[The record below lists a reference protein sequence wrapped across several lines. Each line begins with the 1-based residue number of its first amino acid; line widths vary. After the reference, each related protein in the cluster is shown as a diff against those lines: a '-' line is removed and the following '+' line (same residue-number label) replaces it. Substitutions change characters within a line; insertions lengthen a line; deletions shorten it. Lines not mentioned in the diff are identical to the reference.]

1 MSYGFYAL
9 LAFIPILIALILM
22 VGLRWPSTRAMP
34 IAWISAAILAF
45 SVWELEPLRIAALSI
60 QGFITA
66 AGVLIIV
73 FGALLIYYTLQ
84 ASGAMETIQA
94 GMQKITPDRRLQAII
109 IGFMFGAFIEG
120 AAGFGTP
127 AALAAPLL
135 MGLGFPPLCAAIIC
149 LVFNS
154 VPVTFGAVGTPVIQG
169 FIPIQNMAYSVL
181 ITINPNA
188 INFDVFKHIGEFATL
203 MHLPMLFLLPIG
215 MLGFMTRYFGKNKSW
230 KEGFAVWKYCLMA
243 SVCFGIPY
251 LIIAW
256 TLGPEIPS
264 LIGGLLGLGVLVFL
278 TKKGIFVP
286 KDVWVFESQDKWD
299 REWSG
304 SIHTEDVKEFKEH
317 MSQVK
322 AWMPYILCG
331 LFLVI
336 TRVPQ
341 FGLKA
346 IVTDPMFNI
355 GLSNILGVE
364 GISSY
369 IAILNLPG
377 TIPFILVSIIT
388 IFIHGMLKDDE
399 IGSNKVSTAWGTA
412 IRKMTAP
419 TIALLSAVALVS
431 IFRGTDATTVKE
443 LIYHGR
449 GVSMPLAMAITIS
462 DFTGSAWPLLAS
474 YIGGLGAFITGSNTV
489 SDLLFS
495 NFQWDVAQTL
505 NYNYW
510 QSIVILAAQGVGGAM
525 GNMIC
530 VHNVVSVCAVLG
542 MIGHEGAIIRRTFW
556 PFLIYGI
563 PAGIIAILLV
573 NGLIL

>member
-1 MSYGFYAL
+1 MSFGFYAV

-34 IAWISAAILAF
+34 LAWLSAAVLAF
-45 SVWELEPLRIAALSI
+45 AVWDLDVIRIAALSV

-66 AGVLIIV
+66 FGVLIIV

-169 FIPIQNMAYSVL
+169 FKPIQDIAYEALKV
-181 ITINPNA
+181 IDPQAVPT
-188 INFDVFKHIGEFATL
+188 DVYNHIGEFVSI

-215 MLGFMTRYFGKNKSW
+215 MLGFMTRFFGKNKSW
-230 KEGFAVWKYCLMA
+230 KEGFAVWKYCIMA
-243 SVCFGIPY
+243 SICFGIPY
-251 LIIAW
+251 IIIAW

-264 LIGGLLGLGVLVFL
+264 LIGGLLGLGVLVYL
-278 TKKGIFVP
+278 TKKGVCVP
-286 KDVWVFESQDKWD
+286 KDVWLFED
-299 REWSG
+299 RTHWAADWSG
-304 SIHTEDVKEFKEH
+304 TITAENVHEFKEH

-331 LFLVI
+331 LFLVL

-346 IVTDPMFNI
+346 VITDPMFNV

-364 GISSY
+364 GVSSY
-369 IAILNLPG
+369 IAVLNLPG

-388 IFIHGMLKDDE
+388 IFIHGMMKDDE
-399 IGSNKVSTAWGTA
+399 IGSNKVSRAWGTA
-412 IRKMTAP
+412 IAKMKAP

-431 IFRGTDATTVKE
+431 IFRGTDATTVE
-443 LIYHGR
+443 ALIYNGR
-449 GVSMPLAMAITIS
+449 GVSMPLAMAIEIS
-462 DFTGSAWPLLAS
+462 RLTGDSWALLAS

-489 SDLLFS
+489 SDLLFA
-495 NFQWDVAQTL
+495 NFQYDVALTL
-505 NYNYW
+505 GYDYW
-510 QSIVILAAQGVGGAM
+510 QSIYILAAQGVGGAM

-542 MIGHEGAIIRRTFW
+542 MIGHEGAIIRKTFW
-556 PFLIYGI
+556 PFLVYGI
-563 PAGIIAILLV
+563 PTGIIAFLLAM
-573 NGLIL
+573 

>member
-1 MSYGFYAL
+1 MSFGFYAV

-34 IAWISAAILAF
+34 LAWLSAAVLAF
-45 SVWELEPLRIAALSI
+45 AVWDLDVIRIAALSV

-66 AGVLIIV
+66 FGVLIIV

-169 FIPIQNMAYSVL
+169 FKPIQDIAYEALKV
-181 ITINPNA
+181 IDPQA
-188 INFDVFKHIGEFATL
+188 VPADVYNHIGEFVSI

-215 MLGFMTRYFGKNKSW
+215 MLGFMTRFFGKNKSW
-230 KEGFAVWKYCLMA
+230 KEGFAVWKYCIMA
-243 SVCFGIPY
+243 SICFGIPY
-251 LIIAW
+251 IIIAW

-278 TKKGIFVP
+278 TKKGVCVP
-286 KDVWVFESQDKWD
+286 KDVWLFED
-299 REWSG
+299 RTHWAADWSG
-304 SIHTEDVKEFKEH
+304 TITAENVHEFKEH

-331 LFLVI
+331 LFLVL

-341 FGLKA
+341 FGLKS
-346 IVTDPMFNI
+346 IITDPMFNL

-364 GISSY
+364 GVNSY
-369 IAILNLPG
+369 IAVLNLPG

-388 IFIHGMLKDDE
+388 IFIHGMMKDDE
-399 IGSNKVSTAWGTA
+399 IGSNKVSRAWGTA
-412 IRKMTAP
+412 IAKMKAP

-431 IFRGTDATTVKE
+431 IFRGTDATTVE
-443 LIYHGR
+443 ALLYNGR
-449 GVSMPLAMAITIS
+449 GVSMPLAMAIEIS
-462 DFTGSAWPLLAS
+462 RLTGDSWALLAS

-489 SDLLFS
+489 SDLLFA
-495 NFQWDVAQTL
+495 NFQWDVAETL
-505 NYNYW
+505 GYNYW
-510 QSIVILAAQGVGGAM
+510 QSIYILAAQGVGGAM

-542 MIGHEGAIIRRTFW
+542 MIGHEGAIIRKTFW
-556 PFLIYGI
+556 PFLVYGI
-563 PAGIIAILLV
+563 PTGIIAFLLAM
-573 NGLIL
+573 

>member
-1 MSYGFYAL
+1 MSFGFYAV

-34 IAWISAAILAF
+34 LAWLSAAVLAF
-45 SVWELEPLRIAALSI
+45 AVWDLDAVRIAALSI

-66 AGVLIIV
+66 FGVLIIV

-169 FIPIQNMAYSVL
+169 FKPIQDIAFEVL
-181 ITINPNA
+181 KTIDPQA
-188 INFDVFKHIGEFATL
+188 VPADVYNHIGQFVSV

-215 MLGFMTRYFGKNKSW
+215 MLGFMTRFFGKNKSW
-230 KEGFAVWKYCLMA
+230 KEGFAVWKYCIMA

-251 LIIAW
+251 IAISW

-264 LIGGLLGLGVLVFL
+264 LIGGLLGLGVLVYL
-278 TKKGIFVP
+278 TKKGICVP
-286 KDVWVFESQDKWD
+286 KDVWLFED
-299 REWSG
+299 RTHWAADWSG
-304 SIHTEDVKEFKEH
+304 TITAENVHEFKEH

-331 LFLVI
+331 LFLVL

-341 FGLKA
+341 FGLKS
-346 IVTDPMFNI
+346 IITDPMFNL

-364 GISSY
+364 GVNSY
-369 IAILNLPG
+369 IAVLNLPG

-388 IFIHGMLKDDE
+388 IFIHGMMKDDE
-399 IGSNKVSTAWGTA
+399 IGSNKVSRAWGTA
-412 IRKMTAP
+412 IAKMKAP

-431 IFRGTDATTVKE
+431 IFRGTDATTVE
-443 LIYHGR
+443 ALLYNGR
-449 GVSMPLAMAITIS
+449 GVSMPLAMAIEIS
-462 DFTGSAWPLLAS
+462 RLTGDSWALLAS

-489 SDLLFS
+489 SDLLFA
-495 NFQWDVAQTL
+495 NFQWDVAETL
-505 NYNYW
+505 GYNYW
-510 QSIVILAAQGVGGAM
+510 QSIYILAAQGVGGAM

-542 MIGHEGAIIRRTFW
+542 MIGHEGAIIRKTFW
-556 PFLIYGI
+556 PFLVYGI
-563 PAGIIAILLV
+563 PTGIIAFLLA
-573 NGLIL
+573 L

>member
-1 MSYGFYAL
+1 
-9 LAFIPILIALILM
+9 
-22 VGLRWPSTRAMP
+22 
-34 IAWISAAILAF
+34 
-45 SVWELEPLRIAALSI
+45 
-60 QGFITA
+60 
-66 AGVLIIV
+66 
-73 FGALLIYYTLQ
+73 
-84 ASGAMETIQA
+84 
-94 GMQKITPDRRLQAII
+94 
-109 IGFMFGAFIEG
+109 
-120 AAGFGTP
+120 
-127 AALAAPLL
+127 
-135 MGLGFPPLCAAIIC
+135 
-149 LVFNS
+149 
-154 VPVTFGAVGTPVIQG
+154 
-169 FIPIQNMAYSVL
+169 
-181 ITINPNA
+181 
-188 INFDVFKHIGEFATL
+188 
-203 MHLPMLFLLPIG
+203 
-215 MLGFMTRYFGKNKSW
+215 
-230 KEGFAVWKYCLMA
+230 
-243 SVCFGIPY
+243 
-251 LIIAW
+251 
-256 TLGPEIPS
+256 
-264 LIGGLLGLGVLVFL
+264 
-278 TKKGIFVP
+278 
-286 KDVWVFESQDKWD
+286 
-299 REWSG
+299 
-304 SIHTEDVKEFKEH
+304 
-317 MSQVK
+317 
-322 AWMPYILCG
+322 
-331 LFLVI
+331 
-336 TRVPQ
+336 
-341 FGLKA
+341 
-346 IVTDPMFNI
+346 MFNI

-505 NYNYW
+505 NYDYW

-542 MIGHEGAIIRRTFW
+542 MIGHEGAIIRCTFW

-563 PAGIIAILLV
+563 PTGIIAILLV
-573 NGLIL
+573 NGFIL

>member
-1 MSYGFYAL
+1 MSFGFYAV

-34 IAWISAAILAF
+34 LAWLSAAVLAF
-45 SVWELEPLRIAALSI
+45 AVWDLDVIRIAALSV

-66 AGVLIIV
+66 FGVLIIV

-169 FIPIQNMAYSVL
+169 FKPIQDIAYEALKV
-181 ITINPNA
+181 IDPQA
-188 INFDVFKHIGEFATL
+188 VPADVYNHIGEFVSI

-215 MLGFMTRYFGKNKSW
+215 MLGFMTRFFGKNKSW
-230 KEGFAVWKYCLMA
+230 KEGFAVWKYCIMA
-243 SVCFGIPY
+243 SICFGIPY
-251 LIIAW
+251 IAISW

-264 LIGGLLGLGVLVFL
+264 LIGGLLGLGVLVYL
-278 TKKGIFVP
+278 TKKGICVP
-286 KDVWVFESQDKWD
+286 KDVWLFED
-299 REWSG
+299 RTHWAADWSG
-304 SIHTEDVKEFKEH
+304 TITAENVHEFKEH

-331 LFLVI
+331 LFLVL

-341 FGLKA
+341 FGLKS
-346 IVTDPMFNI
+346 IITDPMFNL

-364 GISSY
+364 GVNSY
-369 IAILNLPG
+369 IAVLNLPG

-388 IFIHGMLKDDE
+388 IFIHGMMKDDE
-399 IGSNKVSTAWGTA
+399 IGSNKVSRAWGTA
-412 IRKMTAP
+412 IAKMKAP

-431 IFRGTDATTVKE
+431 IFRGTDATTVE
-443 LIYHGR
+443 ALLYNGR
-449 GVSMPLAMAITIS
+449 GVSMPLAMAIEIS
-462 DFTGSAWPLLAS
+462 RLTGDSWALLTS

-489 SDLLFS
+489 SDLLFA
-495 NFQWDVAQTL
+495 NFQWDVAETL
-505 NYNYW
+505 GYNYW
-510 QSIVILAAQGVGGAM
+510 QSIYILAAQGVGGAM

-542 MIGHEGAIIRRTFW
+542 MIGHEGAIIRKTFW
-556 PFLIYGI
+556 PFLVYGI
-563 PAGIIAILLV
+563 PTGIIAFLLAM
-573 NGLIL
+573 

>member
-1 MSYGFYAL
+1 MSFGFYAV

-34 IAWISAAILAF
+34 LAWLSAAVLAF
-45 SVWELEPLRIAALSI
+45 AVWDLDVIRIAALSV

-66 AGVLIIV
+66 FGVLIIV

-169 FIPIQNMAYSVL
+169 FKPIQDIAYEALKV
-181 ITINPNA
+181 IDPQA
-188 INFDVFKHIGEFATL
+188 VPADVYNHIGEFVSI

-215 MLGFMTRYFGKNKSW
+215 MLGFMTRFFGKNKSW
-230 KEGFAVWKYCLMA
+230 KEGFAVWKYCIMA
-243 SVCFGIPY
+243 SICFGIPY
-251 LIIAW
+251 IAISW

-264 LIGGLLGLGVLVFL
+264 LIGGLLGLGVLVYL
-278 TKKGIFVP
+278 TKKGICVP
-286 KDVWVFESQDKWD
+286 KDVWLFED
-299 REWSG
+299 RTHWAADWSG
-304 SIHTEDVKEFKEH
+304 TITAENVHEFKEH

-331 LFLVI
+331 LFLVL

-341 FGLKA
+341 FGLKS
-346 IVTDPMFNI
+346 IITDPMFNL

-364 GISSY
+364 GVNSY
-369 IAILNLPG
+369 IAVLNLPG

-399 IGSNKVSTAWGTA
+399 IGSN
-412 IRKMTAP
+412 
-419 TIALLSAVALVS
+419 
-431 IFRGTDATTVKE
+431 
-443 LIYHGR
+443 
-449 GVSMPLAMAITIS
+449 
-462 DFTGSAWPLLAS
+462 
-474 YIGGLGAFITGSNTV
+474 
-489 SDLLFS
+489 
-495 NFQWDVAQTL
+495 
-505 NYNYW
+505 
-510 QSIVILAAQGVGGAM
+510 
-525 GNMIC
+525 
-530 VHNVVSVCAVLG
+530 
-542 MIGHEGAIIRRTFW
+542 
-556 PFLIYGI
+556 
-563 PAGIIAILLV
+563 
-573 NGLIL
+573 

>member
-1 MSYGFYAL
+1 MSFGFYAV

-34 IAWISAAILAF
+34 LAWLSAAVLAF
-45 SVWELEPLRIAALSI
+45 AVWDLDVIRIAALSV

-66 AGVLIIV
+66 FGVLIIV

-169 FIPIQNMAYSVL
+169 FKPIQDIAFEVL
-181 ITINPNA
+181 KTIDPQA
-188 INFDVFKHIGEFATL
+188 VPADVYNHIGQFVSV

-215 MLGFMTRYFGKNKSW
+215 MLGFMTRFFGKNKSW
-230 KEGFAVWKYCLMA
+230 KEGFAVWKYCIMA
-243 SVCFGIPY
+243 SICFGIPY

-278 TKKGIFVP
+278 TKKGVCVP
-286 KDVWVFESQDKWD
+286 KDVWLFED
-299 REWSG
+299 RTHWAADWSG
-304 SIHTEDVKEFKEH
+304 TITAENVHEFKEH

-331 LFLVI
+331 LFLVL

-341 FGLKA
+341 FGLKS
-346 IVTDPMFNI
+346 IITDPMFNV

-364 GISSY
+364 GVSSY

-388 IFIHGMLKDDE
+388 IFIHGMMKDDE
-399 IGSNKVSTAWGTA
+399 IGSNKVSRAWGTA
-412 IRKMTAP
+412 IAKMKAP

-431 IFRGTDATTVKE
+431 IFRGTDATTVE
-443 LIYHGR
+443 ALIYNGR
-449 GVSMPLAMAITIS
+449 GVSMPLAMAIEIS
-462 DFTGSAWPLLAS
+462 RLTGDSWALLAS

-489 SDLLFS
+489 SDLLFA
-495 NFQWDVAQTL
+495 NFQWDVAETL
-505 NYNYW
+505 GYDYW
-510 QSIVILAAQGVGGAM
+510 QSIYILAAQGVGGAM

-542 MIGHEGAIIRRTFW
+542 MIGHEGAIIRKTFW
-556 PFLIYGI
+556 PFLVYGI
-563 PAGIIAILLV
+563 PTGIIAFLLAM
-573 NGLIL
+573 

>member
-1 MSYGFYAL
+1 MSFGFYAV

-34 IAWISAAILAF
+34 LAWLSAAVLAF
-45 SVWELEPLRIAALSI
+45 AVWDLDVIRIAALSV

-66 AGVLIIV
+66 FGVLIIV

-169 FIPIQNMAYSVL
+169 FKPIQDIAFEVL
-181 ITINPNA
+181 KTIDPQA
-188 INFDVFKHIGEFATL
+188 VPADVYNHIGQFVSV

-215 MLGFMTRYFGKNKSW
+215 MLGFMTRFFGKNKSW
-230 KEGFAVWKYCLMA
+230 KEGFAVWKYCIMA

-251 LIIAW
+251 IAISW

-264 LIGGLLGLGVLVFL
+264 LIGGLLGLGVLVYL
-278 TKKGIFVP
+278 TKKGICVP
-286 KDVWVFESQDKWD
+286 KDVWLFED
-299 REWSG
+299 RTHWAADWSG
-304 SIHTEDVKEFKEH
+304 TITAENVHEFKEH

-331 LFLVI
+331 LFLVL

-341 FGLKA
+341 FGLKS
-346 IVTDPMFNI
+346 IITDPMFNL

-364 GISSY
+364 GVNSY
-369 IAILNLPG
+369 IAVLNLPG

-388 IFIHGMLKDDE
+388 IFIHGMMKDDE
-399 IGSNKVSTAWGTA
+399 IGSNKVSRAWGTA
-412 IRKMTAP
+412 IAKMKAP

-431 IFRGTDATTVKE
+431 IFRGTDATTVE
-443 LIYHGR
+443 ALLYNGR
-449 GVSMPLAMAITIS
+449 GVSMPLAMAIEIS
-462 DFTGSAWPLLAS
+462 RLTGDSWALLAS

-489 SDLLFS
+489 SDLLFA
-495 NFQWDVAQTL
+495 NFQWDVAETL
-505 NYNYW
+505 GYNYW
-510 QSIVILAAQGVGGAM
+510 QSIYILAAQGVGGAM

-542 MIGHEGAIIRRTFW
+542 MIGHEGAIIRKTFW
-556 PFLIYGI
+556 PFLVYGI
-563 PAGIIAILLV
+563 PTGIIAFLLAM
-573 NGLIL
+573 

>member
-1 MSYGFYAL
+1 
-9 LAFIPILIALILM
+9 M

-34 IAWISAAILAF
+34 LAWLSAAVLAF
-45 SVWELEPLRIAALSI
+45 AVWDLDVIRIAALSV

-66 AGVLIIV
+66 FGVLIIV

-169 FIPIQNMAYSVL
+169 FKPIQDIAFEVL
-181 ITINPNA
+181 KTIDPQA
-188 INFDVFKHIGEFATL
+188 VPADVYNHIGQFVSV

-215 MLGFMTRYFGKNKSW
+215 MLGFMTRFFGKNKSW
-230 KEGFAVWKYCLMA
+230 KEGFAVWKYCIMA

-251 LIIAW
+251 IAISW

-264 LIGGLLGLGVLVFL
+264 LIGGLLGLGVLVYL
-278 TKKGIFVP
+278 TKKGICVP
-286 KDVWVFESQDKWD
+286 KDVWLFED
-299 REWSG
+299 RTHWAADWSG
-304 SIHTEDVKEFKEH
+304 TITAENVHEFKEH

-331 LFLVI
+331 LFLVL

-341 FGLKA
+341 FGLKS
-346 IVTDPMFNI
+346 IITDPMFNL

-364 GISSY
+364 GVNSY
-369 IAILNLPG
+369 IAVLNLPG

-388 IFIHGMLKDDE
+388 IFIHGMMKDDE
-399 IGSNKVSTAWGTA
+399 IGSNKVSRAWGTA
-412 IRKMTAP
+412 IAKMKAP

-431 IFRGTDATTVKE
+431 IFRGTDATTVE
-443 LIYHGR
+443 ALIYNGR
-449 GVSMPLAMAITIS
+449 GVSMPLAMAIEIS
-462 DFTGSAWPLLAS
+462 RLTGDSWALLAS

-489 SDLLFS
+489 SDLLFA
-495 NFQWDVAQTL
+495 NFQWDVAETL
-505 NYNYW
+505 GYNYW
-510 QSIVILAAQGVGGAM
+510 QSIYILAAQGVGGAM

-542 MIGHEGAIIRRTFW
+542 MIGHEGAIIRKTFW
-556 PFLIYGI
+556 PFLVYGI
-563 PAGIIAILLV
+563 PTGIIAFLLAM
-573 NGLIL
+573 

>member
-1 MSYGFYAL
+1 MSFGFYAV

-34 IAWISAAILAF
+34 LAWLSAAVLAF
-45 SVWELEPLRIAALSI
+45 AVWDLDVIRIAALSV

-66 AGVLIIV
+66 FGVLIIV

-169 FIPIQNMAYSVL
+169 FKPIQDIAYEALKV
-181 ITINPNA
+181 IDPQA
-188 INFDVFKHIGEFATL
+188 VPADVYNHIGEFVSI

-215 MLGFMTRYFGKNKSW
+215 MLGFMTRFFGKNKSW
-230 KEGFAVWKYCLMA
+230 KEGFAVWKYCIMA
-243 SVCFGIPY
+243 SICFGIPY
-251 LIIAW
+251 IIISW

-264 LIGGLLGLGVLVFL
+264 LIGGLLGLGVLVYL
-278 TKKGIFVP
+278 TKKGVCVP
-286 KDVWVFESQDKWD
+286 KDVWLFED
-299 REWSG
+299 RTHWAADWSG
-304 SIHTEDVKEFKEH
+304 TITAENVHEFKEH

-331 LFLVI
+331 LFLVL

-341 FGLKA
+341 FGLKS
-346 IVTDPMFNI
+346 IITDPMFNI

-364 GISSY
+364 GVSSY
-369 IAILNLPG
+369 IAVLNLPG

-388 IFIHGMLKDDE
+388 IFIHGMMKDDE
-399 IGSNKVSTAWGTA
+399 IGSNKVSRAWGTA
-412 IRKMTAP
+412 IAKMKAP

-431 IFRGTDATTVKE
+431 IFRGTDATTVE
-443 LIYHGR
+443 ALIYHGR
-449 GVSMPLAMAITIS
+449 GVSMPLAMAIEIS
-462 DFTGSAWPLLAS
+462 RLTGDSWALLAS

-489 SDLLFS
+489 SDLLFA

-505 NYNYW
+505 GYDYW
-510 QSIVILAAQGVGGAM
+510 QSIYILAAQGVGGAM

-556 PFLIYGI
+556 PFLVYGI
-563 PAGIIAILLV
+563 PTGIIAFLLAM
-573 NGLIL
+573 

>member
-1 MSYGFYAL
+1 MSFGFYAV

-34 IAWISAAILAF
+34 LAWLSAAVLAF
-45 SVWELEPLRIAALSI
+45 AVWDLDVIRIAALSV

-66 AGVLIIV
+66 FGVLIIV

-169 FIPIQNMAYSVL
+169 FKPIQDIAYEALKV
-181 ITINPNA
+181 IDPQA
-188 INFDVFKHIGEFATL
+188 VPADVYNHIGEFVSI

-215 MLGFMTRYFGKNKSW
+215 MLGFMTRFFGKNKSW
-230 KEGFAVWKYCLMA
+230 KEGFAVWKYCIMA
-243 SVCFGIPY
+243 SICFGIPY

-278 TKKGIFVP
+278 TKKGVCVP
-286 KDVWVFESQDKWD
+286 KDVWLFED
-299 REWSG
+299 RTHWAADWSG
-304 SIHTEDVKEFKEH
+304 TITAENVHEFKEH

-331 LFLVI
+331 AFLVL

-341 FGLKA
+341 FGLKS
-346 IVTDPMFNI
+346 IITDPMFNV

-364 GISSY
+364 GVSSY

-388 IFIHGMLKDDE
+388 IFIHGMMKDDE
-399 IGSNKVSTAWGTA
+399 IGSNKVSRAWGTA
-412 IRKMTAP
+412 IAKMKAP

-431 IFRGTDATTVKE
+431 IFRGTDATTVE
-443 LIYHGR
+443 ALIYNGR
-449 GVSMPLAMAITIS
+449 GVSMPLAMAIEIS
-462 DFTGSAWPLLAS
+462 RLTGDSWALLAS

-489 SDLLFS
+489 SDLLFA

-505 NYNYW
+505 GYDYW
-510 QSIVILAAQGVGGAM
+510 QSIYILAAQGVGGAM

-542 MIGHEGAIIRRTFW
+542 MIGHEGAIIRKTFW
-556 PFLIYGI
+556 PFLVYGI
-563 PAGIIAILLV
+563 PTGIIAFLLAM
-573 NGLIL
+573 

>member
-1 MSYGFYAL
+1 MSFGFYAV

-34 IAWISAAILAF
+34 LAWLSAAVLAF
-45 SVWELEPLRIAALSI
+45 AVWDLDVIRIAALSV

-66 AGVLIIV
+66 FGVLIIV

-169 FIPIQNMAYSVL
+169 FKPIQDIAFEVL
-181 ITINPNA
+181 KTIDPQA
-188 INFDVFKHIGEFATL
+188 VPADVYNHIGQFVSV

-215 MLGFMTRYFGKNKSW
+215 MLGFMTRFFGKNKSW
-230 KEGFAVWKYCLMA
+230 KEGFAVWKYCIMA

-251 LIIAW
+251 IAISW

-264 LIGGLLGLGVLVFL
+264 LIGGLLGLGVLVYL
-278 TKKGIFVP
+278 TKKGICVP
-286 KDVWVFESQDKWD
+286 KDVWLFED
-299 REWSG
+299 RTHWAADWSG
-304 SIHTEDVKEFKEH
+304 TITAENVHEFKEH

-331 LFLVI
+331 LFLVL

-341 FGLKA
+341 FGLKS
-346 IVTDPMFNI
+346 IITDPMFNL

-364 GISSY
+364 GVNSY
-369 IAILNLPG
+369 IAVLNLPG

-388 IFIHGMLKDDE
+388 IFIHGMMKDDE
-399 IGSNKVSTAWGTA
+399 IGSNKVSRAWGTA
-412 IRKMTAP
+412 IAKMKAP

-431 IFRGTDATTVKE
+431 IFRGTDATTVE
-443 LIYHGR
+443 ALIYNGR
-449 GVSMPLAMAITIS
+449 GVSMPLAMAIEIS
-462 DFTGSAWPLLAS
+462 RLTGDSWALLAS

-489 SDLLFS
+489 SDLLFA
-495 NFQWDVAQTL
+495 NFQWDVAETL
-505 NYNYW
+505 GYDYW
-510 QSIVILAAQGVGGAM
+510 QSIYILAAQGVGGAM

-542 MIGHEGAIIRRTFW
+542 MIGHEGAIIRKTFW
-556 PFLIYGI
+556 PFLVYGI
-563 PAGIIAILLV
+563 PTGIIAFLLAM
-573 NGLIL
+573 

>member
-1 MSYGFYAL
+1 MSFGLYAL
-9 LAFIPILIALILM
+9 LAFIPILVALVLM
-22 VGLRWPSTRAMP
+22 VGLRWSSTRAMP
-34 IAWISAAILAF
+34 IAWITAAVLAF
-45 SVWELEPLRIAALSI
+45 AVWKLDVLRICALSV

-154 VPVTFGAVGTPVIQG
+154 VPVTFGAVGTPVLQG
-169 FIPIQNMAYSVL
+169 FKSVQDIAFQAL
-181 ITINPNA
+181 QAINPQA
-188 INFDVFKHIGEFATL
+188 VPADVFNHIGEYVSL

-215 MLGFMTRYFGKNKSW
+215 MLGFMTRFFGKNKSW
-230 KEGFAVWKYCLMA
+230 AEGFAVWKYCVMA
-243 SVCFGIPY
+243 SICFGIPY
-251 LIIAW
+251 FILAW

-264 LIGGLLGLGVLVFL
+264 LIGGLVGLGVLVYL
-278 TKKGIFVP
+278 TKKGVCVP
-286 KDVWVFESQDKWD
+286 KDVWTFEGRDKWLP
-299 REWSG
+299 EWSG
-304 SIHTEDVKEFKEH
+304 SIATEDVQEFKEH
-317 MSQVK
+317 MSQLK

-336 TRVPQ
+336 TRIPQ

-346 IVTDPMFNI
+346 IITDPMFNI
-355 GLSNILGVE
+355 GLKDIFGVQ
-364 GISSY
+364 GVSSY

-377 TIPFILVSIIT
+377 TIPFILVAIIT
-388 IFIHGMLKDDE
+388 IFIHGMTKDDE
-399 IGSNKVSTAWGTA
+399 IGSNKVSRAWGTA
-412 IRKMTAP
+412 IVKMKAP

-431 IFRGTDATTVKE
+431 IFRGTDATTVE
-443 LIYHGR
+443 ALMYHGR

-462 DFTGSAWPLLAS
+462 ELTGESWALLAS

-489 SDLLFS
+489 SDMLFC

-505 NYNYW
+505 NYDYW
-510 QSIVILAAQGVGGAM
+510 KSIYILAAQGVGGAM
-525 GNMIC
+525 GNMVC

-542 MIGHEGAIIRRTFW
+542 MIGHEGAIIRKTFW
-556 PFLIYGI
+556 PFLVYGI
-563 PAGIIAILLV
+563 PTGIIALMLV
-573 NGLIL
+573 M

>member
-1 MSYGFYAL
+1 MSFGFYAV

-34 IAWISAAILAF
+34 LAWLSAAVLAF
-45 SVWELEPLRIAALSI
+45 AVWDLDVIRIAALSV

-66 AGVLIIV
+66 FGVLIIV

-127 AALAAPLL
+127 AALAAPLH

-169 FIPIQNMAYSVL
+169 FKPIQDIAYEALKV
-181 ITINPNA
+181 IDPQA
-188 INFDVFKHIGEFATL
+188 VPADVYNHIGEFVSI

-215 MLGFMTRYFGKNKSW
+215 MLGFMTRFFGKNKSW
-230 KEGFAVWKYCLMA
+230 KEGFAVWKYCIMA
-243 SVCFGIPY
+243 SICFGIPY
-251 LIIAW
+251 IAISW

-264 LIGGLLGLGVLVFL
+264 LIGGLLGLGVLVYL
-278 TKKGIFVP
+278 TKKGICVP
-286 KDVWVFESQDKWD
+286 KDVWLFED
-299 REWSG
+299 RTHWAADWSG
-304 SIHTEDVKEFKEH
+304 TITAENVHEFKEH

-331 LFLVI
+331 LFLVL

-341 FGLKA
+341 FGLKS
-346 IVTDPMFNI
+346 IITDPMFNL

-364 GISSY
+364 GVNSY
-369 IAILNLPG
+369 IAVLNLPG

-388 IFIHGMLKDDE
+388 IFIHGMMKDDE
-399 IGSNKVSTAWGTA
+399 IGSNKVSRAWGTA
-412 IRKMTAP
+412 IAKMKAP

-431 IFRGTDATTVKE
+431 IFRGTDATTVE
-443 LIYHGR
+443 ALLYNGR
-449 GVSMPLAMAITIS
+449 GVSMPLAMAIEIS
-462 DFTGSAWPLLAS
+462 RLTGDSWALLAS

-489 SDLLFS
+489 SDLLFA
-495 NFQWDVAQTL
+495 NFQWDVAETL
-505 NYNYW
+505 GYNYW
-510 QSIVILAAQGVGGAM
+510 QSIYILAAQGVGGAM

-542 MIGHEGAIIRRTFW
+542 MIGHEGAIIRKTFW
-556 PFLIYGI
+556 PFLVYGI
-563 PAGIIAILLV
+563 PTGIIAFLLAM
-573 NGLIL
+573 

>member
-1 MSYGFYAL
+1 MSFGFYAV

-34 IAWISAAILAF
+34 LAWLSAAVLAF
-45 SVWELEPLRIAALSI
+45 AVWDLDVIRIAALSV

-66 AGVLIIV
+66 FGVLIIV

-169 FIPIQNMAYSVL
+169 FKPIQDIAYEALKV
-181 ITINPNA
+181 IDPQA
-188 INFDVFKHIGEFATL
+188 VPADVYNHIGEFVSI

-215 MLGFMTRYFGKNKSW
+215 MLGFMTRFFGKNKSW
-230 KEGFAVWKYCLMA
+230 KEGFAVWKYCIMA
-243 SVCFGIPY
+243 SICFGIPY
-251 LIIAW
+251 IVIAW

-264 LIGGLLGLGVLVFL
+264 LIGGLLGLGVLVYL
-278 TKKGIFVP
+278 TKKGVCVP
-286 KDVWVFESQDKWD
+286 KDVWLFED
-299 REWSG
+299 RTHWAADWSG
-304 SIHTEDVKEFKEH
+304 TITAENVHEFKEH

-331 LFLVI
+331 VFLVL

-341 FGLKA
+341 FGLKS
-346 IVTDPMFNI
+346 IITDPMFNV

-364 GISSY
+364 GVSSY

-388 IFIHGMLKDDE
+388 IFIHGMMKDDE
-399 IGSNKVSTAWGTA
+399 IGSNKVSRAWGTA
-412 IRKMTAP
+412 IAKMKAP

-431 IFRGTDATTVKE
+431 IFRGTDATTVE
-443 LIYHGR
+443 ALIYHGR
-449 GVSMPLAMAITIS
+449 GVSMPLAMAIEIS
-462 DFTGSAWPLLAS
+462 RLTGDSWALLAS

-489 SDLLFS
+489 SDLLFA

-505 NYNYW
+505 GYDYW
-510 QSIVILAAQGVGGAM
+510 QSIYILAAQGVGGAM

-542 MIGHEGAIIRRTFW
+542 MIGHEGAIIRKTFW
-556 PFLIYGI
+556 PFLVYGI
-563 PAGIIAILLV
+563 PTGIIAFLLAM
-573 NGLIL
+573 

>member
-1 MSYGFYAL
+1 MSFGFYAV

-34 IAWISAAILAF
+34 LAWLSAAVLAF
-45 SVWELEPLRIAALSI
+45 AVWDLDVIRIAALSV

-66 AGVLIIV
+66 FGVLIIV

-169 FIPIQNMAYSVL
+169 FKPIQDIAYEALKV
-181 ITINPNA
+181 IDPQA
-188 INFDVFKHIGEFATL
+188 VPADVYNHIGEFVSI

-215 MLGFMTRYFGKNKSW
+215 MLGFMTRFFGKNKSW
-230 KEGFAVWKYCLMA
+230 KEGFAVWKYCIMA
-243 SVCFGIPY
+243 SICFGIPY

-278 TKKGIFVP
+278 TKKGVCVP
-286 KDVWVFESQDKWD
+286 KDVWLFED
-299 REWSG
+299 RTHWAADWSG
-304 SIHTEDVKEFKEH
+304 TITAENVHEFKEH

-331 LFLVI
+331 LFLVL

-341 FGLKA
+341 FGLKSV
-346 IVTDPMFNI
+346 ITDPMFNV

-364 GISSY
+364 GVSSY

-388 IFIHGMLKDDE
+388 IFIHGMMKDDE
-399 IGSNKVSTAWGTA
+399 IGSNKVSRAWGTA
-412 IRKMTAP
+412 IAKMKAP

-431 IFRGTDATTVKE
+431 IFRGTDATTVE
-443 LIYHGR
+443 ALIYNGR
-449 GVSMPLAMAITIS
+449 GVSMPLAMAIEIS
-462 DFTGSAWPLLAS
+462 RLTGDSWALLAS

-489 SDLLFS
+489 SDLLFA
-495 NFQWDVAQTL
+495 NFQWDVAETL
-505 NYNYW
+505 GYDYW
-510 QSIVILAAQGVGGAM
+510 QSIYILAAQGVGGAM

-542 MIGHEGAIIRRTFW
+542 MIGHEGAIIRKTFW
-556 PFLIYGI
+556 PFLVYGI
-563 PAGIIAILLV
+563 PTGIIAFLLAM
-573 NGLIL
+573 

>member
-1 MSYGFYAL
+1 MSFGFYAV

-34 IAWISAAILAF
+34 LAWLSAAVLAF
-45 SVWELEPLRIAALSI
+45 AVWDLDVIRIAALSV

-66 AGVLIIV
+66 FGVLIIV

-169 FIPIQNMAYSVL
+169 FKPIQDIAYEALKV
-181 ITINPNA
+181 IDPQA
-188 INFDVFKHIGEFATL
+188 VPADVYNHIGEFVSI

-215 MLGFMTRYFGKNKSW
+215 MLGFMTRFFGKNKSW
-230 KEGFAVWKYCLMA
+230 KEGFAVWKYCIMA
-243 SVCFGIPY
+243 SICFGIPY
-251 LIIAW
+251 IAISW

-264 LIGGLLGLGVLVFL
+264 LIGGLLGLGVLVYL
-278 TKKGIFVP
+278 TKKGICVP
-286 KDVWVFESQDKWD
+286 KDVWLFED
-299 REWSG
+299 RTHWAADWSG
-304 SIHTEDVKEFKEH
+304 TITAENVHEFKEH

-331 LFLVI
+331 LFLVL

-341 FGLKA
+341 FGLKS
-346 IVTDPMFNI
+346 IITDPMFNL
-355 GLSNILGVE
+355 GLSSILGVE
-364 GISSY
+364 GVNSY
-369 IAILNLPG
+369 IAVLNLPG

-388 IFIHGMLKDDE
+388 IFIHGMMKDDE
-399 IGSNKVSTAWGTA
+399 IGSNKVSRAWGTA
-412 IRKMTAP
+412 IAKMKAP

-431 IFRGTDATTVKE
+431 IFRGTDATTVE
-443 LIYHGR
+443 ALLYNGR
-449 GVSMPLAMAITIS
+449 GVSMPLAMAIEIS
-462 DFTGSAWPLLAS
+462 RLTGDSWALLAS

-489 SDLLFS
+489 SDLLFA
-495 NFQWDVAQTL
+495 NFQWDVAETL
-505 NYNYW
+505 GYNYW
-510 QSIVILAAQGVGGAM
+510 QSIYILAAQGVGGAM

-542 MIGHEGAIIRRTFW
+542 MIGHEGAIIRKTFW
-556 PFLIYGI
+556 PFLVYGI
-563 PAGIIAILLV
+563 PTGIIAFLLAM
-573 NGLIL
+573 

>member
-1 MSYGFYAL
+1 MSFGFYAV

-34 IAWISAAILAF
+34 LAWLSAAVLAF
-45 SVWELEPLRIAALSI
+45 AVWDLDVIRIAALSV

-66 AGVLIIV
+66 FGVLIIV

-169 FIPIQNMAYSVL
+169 FKPIQDIAYEALKV
-181 ITINPNA
+181 IDPQA
-188 INFDVFKHIGEFATL
+188 VPADVYNHIGQFVSV

-215 MLGFMTRYFGKNKSW
+215 MLGFMTRFFGKNKSW
-230 KEGFAVWKYCLMA
+230 KEGFAVWKYCIMA
-243 SVCFGIPY
+243 SICFGIPY

-278 TKKGIFVP
+278 TKKGVCVP
-286 KDVWVFESQDKWD
+286 KDVWLFED
-299 REWSG
+299 RTHWAADWSG
-304 SIHTEDVKEFKEH
+304 TITAENVHEFKEH

-331 LFLVI
+331 LFLVL

-341 FGLKA
+341 FGLKS
-346 IVTDPMFNI
+346 IITDPMFNV

-364 GISSY
+364 GVSSY

-388 IFIHGMLKDDE
+388 IFIHGMMKDDE
-399 IGSNKVSTAWGTA
+399 IGSNKVSRAWGTA
-412 IRKMTAP
+412 IAKMKAP

-431 IFRGTDATTVKE
+431 IFRGTDATTVE
-443 LIYHGR
+443 ALIYNGR
-449 GVSMPLAMAITIS
+449 GVSMPLAMAIEIS
-462 DFTGSAWPLLAS
+462 RLTGDSWALLAS

-489 SDLLFS
+489 SDLLFA
-495 NFQWDVAQTL
+495 NFQWDVAETL
-505 NYNYW
+505 GYDYW
-510 QSIVILAAQGVGGAM
+510 QSIYILAAQGVGGAM

-542 MIGHEGAIIRRTFW
+542 MIGHEGAIIRKTFW
-556 PFLIYGI
+556 PFLVYGI
-563 PAGIIAILLV
+563 PTGIIAFLLAM
-573 NGLIL
+573 

>member
-1 MSYGFYAL
+1 MSFGFYAV

-34 IAWISAAILAF
+34 LAWLSAAVLAF
-45 SVWELEPLRIAALSI
+45 AVWDLDVIRIAALSV

-66 AGVLIIV
+66 FGVLIIV

-169 FIPIQNMAYSVL
+169 FKPIQDIAYEALKV
-181 ITINPNA
+181 IDPQA
-188 INFDVFKHIGEFATL
+188 VPADVYNHIGEFVSI

-215 MLGFMTRYFGKNKSW
+215 MLGFMTRFFGKNKSW
-230 KEGFAVWKYCLMA
+230 KEGFAVWKYCIMA

-251 LIIAW
+251 IAISW

-278 TKKGIFVP
+278 TKKGVCVP
-286 KDVWVFESQDKWD
+286 KDVWLFED
-299 REWSG
+299 RTHWAADWSG
-304 SIHTEDVKEFKEH
+304 TITAENVHEFKEH

-331 LFLVI
+331 LFLVL

-341 FGLKA
+341 FGLKS
-346 IVTDPMFNI
+346 IITDPMFNV

-364 GISSY
+364 GVSSY
-369 IAILNLPG
+369 IAVLNLPG

-388 IFIHGMLKDDE
+388 IFIHGMMKDDE
-399 IGSNKVSTAWGTA
+399 IGSNKVSRAWGTA
-412 IRKMTAP
+412 IAKMKAP

-431 IFRGTDATTVKE
+431 IFRGTDATTVE
-443 LIYHGR
+443 ALIYNGR
-449 GVSMPLAMAITIS
+449 GVSMPLAMAIEIS
-462 DFTGSAWPLLAS
+462 RLTGDSWALLAS

-489 SDLLFS
+489 SDLLFA
-495 NFQWDVAQTL
+495 NFQWDVAETL
-505 NYNYW
+505 GYNYW
-510 QSIVILAAQGVGGAM
+510 QSIYILAAQGVGGAM

-542 MIGHEGAIIRRTFW
+542 MIGHEGAIIRKTFW
-556 PFLIYGI
+556 PFLVYGI
-563 PAGIIAILLV
+563 PTGIIAFLLAM
-573 NGLIL
+573 

>member
-1 MSYGFYAL
+1 MSFGFYAV

-34 IAWISAAILAF
+34 LAWLSAAVLAF
-45 SVWELEPLRIAALSI
+45 AVWDLDVIRIAALSV

-66 AGVLIIV
+66 FGVLIIV

-169 FIPIQNMAYSVL
+169 FKPIQDIAYEALKV
-181 ITINPNA
+181 IDPQA
-188 INFDVFKHIGEFATL
+188 VPADVYNHIGEFVSI

-215 MLGFMTRYFGKNKSW
+215 MLGFMTRFFGKNKSW
-230 KEGFAVWKYCLMA
+230 KEGFAVWKYCIMA
-243 SVCFGIPY
+243 SICFGIPY

-278 TKKGIFVP
+278 TKKGVCVP
-286 KDVWVFESQDKWD
+286 KDVWLFED
-299 REWSG
+299 RTHWAADWSG
-304 SIHTEDVKEFKEH
+304 TITAENVHEFKEH

-331 LFLVI
+331 LFLVL

-341 FGLKA
+341 FGLKS
-346 IVTDPMFNI
+346 IITDPMFNV

-364 GISSY
+364 GVSSY

-388 IFIHGMLKDDE
+388 IFIHGMMKDDE
-399 IGSNKVSTAWGTA
+399 IGSNKVSRAWGTA
-412 IRKMTAP
+412 IAKMKAP

-431 IFRGTDATTVKE
+431 IFRGTDATTVE
-443 LIYHGR
+443 ALLYNGR
-449 GVSMPLAMAITIS
+449 GVSMPLAMAIEIS
-462 DFTGSAWPLLAS
+462 RLTGDSWALLAS

-489 SDLLFS
+489 SDLLFA
-495 NFQWDVAQTL
+495 NFQWDVAETL
-505 NYNYW
+505 GYDYW
-510 QSIVILAAQGVGGAM
+510 QSIYILAAQGVGGAM

-542 MIGHEGAIIRRTFW
+542 MIGHEGAIIRKTFW
-556 PFLIYGI
+556 PFLVYGI
-563 PAGIIAILLV
+563 PTGIIAFLLAM
-573 NGLIL
+573 

>member
-1 MSYGFYAL
+1 MSFGFYAV

-34 IAWISAAILAF
+34 LAWLSAAVLAF
-45 SVWELEPLRIAALSI
+45 AVWDLDVIRIAALSV

-66 AGVLIIV
+66 FGVLIIV

-169 FIPIQNMAYSVL
+169 FKPIQDIAYEALKV
-181 ITINPNA
+181 IDPQA
-188 INFDVFKHIGEFATL
+188 VPADVYNHIGQFVSV

-215 MLGFMTRYFGKNKSW
+215 MLGFMTRFFGKNKSW
-230 KEGFAVWKYCLMA
+230 KEGFAVWKYCIMA

-251 LIIAW
+251 IAISW

-264 LIGGLLGLGVLVFL
+264 LIGGLLGLGVLVYL
-278 TKKGIFVP
+278 TKKGICVP
-286 KDVWVFESQDKWD
+286 KDVWLFED
-299 REWSG
+299 RTHWAADWSG
-304 SIHTEDVKEFKEH
+304 TITAENVHEFKEH

-331 LFLVI
+331 LFLVL

-341 FGLKA
+341 FGLKS
-346 IVTDPMFNI
+346 IITDPMFNL

-364 GISSY
+364 GVNSY
-369 IAILNLPG
+369 IAVLNLPG

-388 IFIHGMLKDDE
+388 IFIHGMMKDDE
-399 IGSNKVSTAWGTA
+399 IGSNKVSRAWGTA
-412 IRKMTAP
+412 IAKMKAP

-431 IFRGTDATTVKE
+431 IFRGTDATTVE
-443 LIYHGR
+443 ALLYNGR
-449 GVSMPLAMAITIS
+449 GVSMPLAMAIEIS
-462 DFTGSAWPLLAS
+462 RLTGDSWALLAS

-489 SDLLFS
+489 SDLLFA
-495 NFQWDVAQTL
+495 NFQWDVAETL
-505 NYNYW
+505 GYNYW
-510 QSIVILAAQGVGGAM
+510 QSIYILAAQGVGGAM

-542 MIGHEGAIIRRTFW
+542 MIGHEGAIIRKTFW
-556 PFLIYGI
+556 PFLVYGI
-563 PAGIIAILLV
+563 PTGIIAFLLAM
-573 NGLIL
+573 

>member
-1 MSYGFYAL
+1 MSFGFYAV

-34 IAWISAAILAF
+34 LAWLSAAVLAF
-45 SVWELEPLRIAALSI
+45 AVWDLDAVRIAALSI

-66 AGVLIIV
+66 FGVLIIV

-169 FIPIQNMAYSVL
+169 FKPIQDIAFEVL
-181 ITINPNA
+181 KTIDPQA
-188 INFDVFKHIGEFATL
+188 VPADVYNHIGQFVSV

-215 MLGFMTRYFGKNKSW
+215 MLGFMTRFFGKNKSW
-230 KEGFAVWKYCLMA
+230 KEGFAVWKYCIMA

-251 LIIAW
+251 IAISW

-264 LIGGLLGLGVLVFL
+264 LIGGLLGLGVLVYL
-278 TKKGIFVP
+278 TKKGICVP
-286 KDVWVFESQDKWD
+286 KDVWLFED
-299 REWSG
+299 RTHWAADWSG
-304 SIHTEDVKEFKEH
+304 TITAENVHEFKEH

-331 LFLVI
+331 LFLVL

-341 FGLKA
+341 FGLKS
-346 IVTDPMFNI
+346 IITDPMFNL

-364 GISSY
+364 GVNSY

-388 IFIHGMLKDDE
+388 IFIHGMMKDDE
-399 IGSNKVSTAWGTA
+399 IGSNKVSRAWGTA
-412 IRKMTAP
+412 IAKMKAP

-431 IFRGTDATTVKE
+431 IFRGTDATTVE
-443 LIYHGR
+443 ALLYNGR
-449 GVSMPLAMAITIS
+449 GVSMPLAMAIEIS
-462 DFTGSAWPLLAS
+462 RLTGDSWALLAS

-489 SDLLFS
+489 SDLLFA
-495 NFQWDVAQTL
+495 NFQWDVAETL
-505 NYNYW
+505 GYNYW
-510 QSIVILAAQGVGGAM
+510 QSIYILAAQGVGGAM

-542 MIGHEGAIIRRTFW
+542 MIGHEGAIIRKTFW
-556 PFLIYGI
+556 PFLVYGI
-563 PAGIIAILLV
+563 PTGIIAFLLA
-573 NGLIL
+573 L

>member
-1 MSYGFYAL
+1 MSFGFYAV

-34 IAWISAAILAF
+34 LAWLSAAVLAF
-45 SVWELEPLRIAALSI
+45 AVWDLDVIRIAALSV

-66 AGVLIIV
+66 FGVLIIV

-169 FIPIQNMAYSVL
+169 FKPIQDIAFEVL
-181 ITINPNA
+181 KTIDPQA
-188 INFDVFKHIGEFATL
+188 VPADVYNHIGQFVSV

-215 MLGFMTRYFGKNKSW
+215 MLGFMTRFFGKNKSW
-230 KEGFAVWKYCLMA
+230 KEGFAVWKYCIMA

-251 LIIAW
+251 IAISW

-264 LIGGLLGLGVLVFL
+264 LIGGLLGLGVLVYL
-278 TKKGIFVP
+278 TKKGICVP
-286 KDVWVFESQDKWD
+286 KDVWLFED
-299 REWSG
+299 RTHWAADWSG
-304 SIHTEDVKEFKEH
+304 TITAENVHEFKEH

-331 LFLVI
+331 LFLVL

-341 FGLKA
+341 FGLKS
-346 IVTDPMFNI
+346 IITDPMFNL

-364 GISSY
+364 GVNSY
-369 IAILNLPG
+369 IAVLNLPG

-388 IFIHGMLKDDE
+388 IFIHGMMKDDE
-399 IGSNKVSTAWGTA
+399 IGSNKVSRAWGTA
-412 IRKMTAP
+412 IAKMKAP

-431 IFRGTDATTVKE
+431 IFRGTDATTVE
-443 LIYHGR
+443 ALLYNGR
-449 GVSMPLAMAITIS
+449 GVSMPLAMAIEIS
-462 DFTGSAWPLLAS
+462 RLTGDSWALLAS

-489 SDLLFS
+489 SDLLFA
-495 NFQWDVAQTL
+495 NFQWDVAETL
-505 NYNYW
+505 GYDYW
-510 QSIVILAAQGVGGAM
+510 QSIYILAAQGVGGAM

-542 MIGHEGAIIRRTFW
+542 MIGHEGAIIRKTFW
-556 PFLIYGI
+556 PFLVYGI
-563 PAGIIAILLV
+563 PTGIIAFLLAM
-573 NGLIL
+573 

>member
-1 MSYGFYAL
+1 
-9 LAFIPILIALILM
+9 
-22 VGLRWPSTRAMP
+22 
-34 IAWISAAILAF
+34 
-45 SVWELEPLRIAALSI
+45 
-60 QGFITA
+60 
-66 AGVLIIV
+66 
-73 FGALLIYYTLQ
+73 
-84 ASGAMETIQA
+84 
-94 GMQKITPDRRLQAII
+94 MQKITPDRRLQAII

-169 FIPIQNMAYSVL
+169 FKPIQDIAYEALKV
-181 ITINPNA
+181 IDPQA
-188 INFDVFKHIGEFATL
+188 VPADVYNHIGEFVSI

-215 MLGFMTRYFGKNKSW
+215 MLGFMTRFFGKNKSW
-230 KEGFAVWKYCLMA
+230 KEGFAVWKYCIMA
-243 SVCFGIPY
+243 SICFGIPY

-278 TKKGIFVP
+278 TKKGVCVP
-286 KDVWVFESQDKWD
+286 KDVWLFED
-299 REWSG
+299 RTHWAADWSG
-304 SIHTEDVKEFKEH
+304 TITAENVHEFKEH

-331 LFLVI
+331 LFLVL

-341 FGLKA
+341 FGLKSV
-346 IVTDPMFNI
+346 ITDPMFNV

-364 GISSY
+364 GVSSY

-388 IFIHGMLKDDE
+388 IFIHGMMKDDE
-399 IGSNKVSTAWGTA
+399 IGSNKVSRAWGTA
-412 IRKMTAP
+412 IAKMKAP

-431 IFRGTDATTVKE
+431 IFRGTDATTVE
-443 LIYHGR
+443 ALIYNGR
-449 GVSMPLAMAITIS
+449 GVSMPLAMAIEIS
-462 DFTGSAWPLLAS
+462 RLTGDSWALLAS

-489 SDLLFS
+489 SDLLFA
-495 NFQWDVAQTL
+495 NFQWDVAETL
-505 NYNYW
+505 GYDYW
-510 QSIVILAAQGVGGAM
+510 QSIYILAAQGVGGAM

-542 MIGHEGAIIRRTFW
+542 MIGHEGAIIRKTFW
-556 PFLIYGI
+556 PFLVYGI
-563 PAGIIAILLV
+563 PTGIIAFLLAM
-573 NGLIL
+573 

>member
-1 MSYGFYAL
+1 MSFGLYAL
-9 LAFIPILIALILM
+9 LAFIPILVALVLM

-34 IAWISAAILAF
+34 LAWITAAILAF
-45 SVWELEPLRIAALSI
+45 AVWKLDPLRIAALSV

-66 AGVLIIV
+66 FGVLIIV

-154 VPVTFGAVGTPVIQG
+154 VPVTFGAVGTPVLQG
-169 FIPIQNMAYSVL
+169 FKSVQDIAYQAL
-181 ITINPNA
+181 QAIDPNA
-188 INFDVFKHIGEFATL
+188 VPADVFNHIGEYVAI
-203 MHLPMLFLLPIG
+203 MHFPMLFLLPIG
-215 MLGFMTRYFGKNKSW
+215 MLGFMTRFFGRNKSW
-230 KEGFAVWKYCLMA
+230 AEGFAVWKYCIMA
-243 SVCFGIPY
+243 SLCFGIPY
-251 LIIAW
+251 FIIAW
-256 TLGPEIPS
+256 TVGPEIPS
-264 LIGGLLGLGVLVFL
+264 LIGGLVGLGALVYL
-278 TKKGIFVP
+278 TKKGVCVP
-286 KDVWVFESQDKWD
+286 KDVWTFEGRDKWLP
-299 REWSG
+299 EWSG
-304 SIHTEDVKEFKEH
+304 SIATEDVQEFKEH
-317 MSQVK
+317 MSQLK

-336 TRVPQ
+336 TRIPQ

-346 IVTDPMFNI
+346 IITDPMFNI
-355 GLSNILGVE
+355 GLKDIFGVQ
-364 GISSY
+364 GVSSF

-377 TIPFILVSIIT
+377 TIPFILVAIIT
-388 IFIHGMLKDDE
+388 IFIHGMTKDDE
-399 IGSNKVSTAWGTA
+399 IGSNKVSRAWGTA
-412 IRKMTAP
+412 IAKMKAP

-431 IFRGTDATTVKE
+431 IFRGTDATTVE
-443 LIYHGR
+443 ALMYHGR

-462 DFTGSAWPLLAS
+462 ELTGESWALLAS

-489 SDLLFS
+489 SDMLFC

-505 NYNYW
+505 NYDYW
-510 QSIVILAAQGVGGAM
+510 KSIYILAAQGVGGAM

-542 MIGHEGAIIRRTFW
+542 MIGHEGAIIRKTFW
-556 PFLIYGI
+556 PFLVYGI
-563 PAGIIAILLV
+563 PTGIIALMLV
-573 NGLIL
+573 MQ